1 MSLASDLRRFAR
13 LTEAKQERVVK
24 QSFIQ
29 LGNEMEFKSPVKSG
43 AFKASWIGAVGS
55 IDEDIFAPGRDAVG
69 SLSAMLSGL
78 RMGEVFYYTNSQP
91 YAIFLEYGGS
101 DIAENGMVRLTARNW
116 QRIVNQNIRANQ

>member
-69 SLSAMLSGL
+69 SLSAMLQGF
-78 RMGEVFYYTNSQP
+78 RVGQVFYYTNSQP
-91 YAIFLEYGGS
+91 YALRLEFGHS
-101 DIAENGMVRLTARNW
+101 EQAANGMVRLTARNW
-116 QRIVNQNIRANQ
+116 PRIVNQNIRANQ